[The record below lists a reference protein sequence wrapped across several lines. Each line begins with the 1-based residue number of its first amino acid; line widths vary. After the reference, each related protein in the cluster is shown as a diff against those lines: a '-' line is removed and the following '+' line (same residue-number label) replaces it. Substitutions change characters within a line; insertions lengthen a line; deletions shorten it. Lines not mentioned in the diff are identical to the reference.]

1 MDYRRDIDG
10 LRAVA
15 VLPVILFHADLPPFS
30 GGFVGVDV
38 FFVISGYLITLLL
51 IGEIESGRFSLARF
65 YERRAKRLL
74 PALFFVLI
82 LCTPLAWLW
91 MLPSQFEEY
100 AQSLMAIS
108 FFVSNIHFWK
118 KDDYFAPEAESNPL
132 LHTWS
137 LSLEEQF
144 YIIFPLLLVMIWRYG
159 RKSAFRIVMLLTL
172 ASFLLSEWGW
182 RYSPSASFYLLPTR
196 AWELGAGSI
205 CAFLAHR
212 SKPSPRAV
220 LPLFGLCLIAYAV
233 VLFDDETPF
242 PSVYTLV
249 PVVGAVLVILF
260 GDGRG
265 LADKF
270 LRSRIMVGIG
280 LISYSAYLWHQPLM
294 ALARIRSEAYPSPS
308 TMLALALASLGLA
321 YLTWRYVELPFRRP
335 RRAAGMSGRR
345 VLAYSVAGSLL
356 FASIGLH
363 GRTSDGMRYLW
374 ELRYPVASRTYTII
388 ERSMEEADA
397 GPSLVSC
404 QLPSL
409 IYREDKIRYLNGC
422 KLAHGEGILVIG
434 DSHGTDLFNGMVLN
448 GVGDFIVGSVRGGCS
463 PGTERADCQRQY
475 RDIRRLISEHGHL
488 FKSVIYTQ
496 AGFYLLERMGDGRK
510 GRRLISRHSLNDSM
524 HRSDYR
530 IKQESILETMDYL
543 EELSTL
549 AVDTEIYWIGP
560 RVEPHIPVNKIVMTG
575 CGGEFE
581 MRSGQEA
588 LFEEIGEEIA
598 RQAEL
603 SPVHYVD
610 QIEAVAFDI
619 SRDFI
624 NCREWLWRDGDHW
637 SLAGAEE
644 FTRRIFSARFEL
656 ASRC

>member
-15 VLPVILFHADLPPFS
+15 VMPVIFYHAGLSSFS

-51 IGEIESGRFSLARF
+51 IGEIASDRFSLAQF
-65 YERRAKRLL
+65 YVRRAKRLL
-74 PALFFVLI
+74 PALFFVLF

-108 FFVSNIHFWK
+108 FFVSNIHFWQ
-118 KDDYFAPEAESNPL
+118 KDDYFAPEAETNPL

-144 YIIFPLLLVMIWRYG
+144 YILFPVLLMLVWRYG
-159 RKSAFRIVMLLTL
+159 RKSAFGTVLVLTL

-182 RYSPSASFYLLPTR
+182 RNSPSASFYLLPTR
-196 AWELGAGSI
+196 AWELGAGSL

-212 SKPSPRAV
+212 SKPRPRAA
-220 LPLFGLCLIAYAV
+220 LPLIGLCLIACAV
-233 VLFDDETPF
+233 VFFDDETPF
-242 PSVYTLV
+242 PSVYTLI
-249 PVVGAVLVILF
+249 PVVGSVLVILF
-260 GDGRG
+260 GDGRS

-294 ALARIRSEAYPSPS
+294 ALARIRSEAYPSS
-308 TMLALALASLGLA
+308 GMMLALALVSLGLA
-321 YLTWRYVELPFRRP
+321 YLTWRYVELPFRRT
-335 RRAAGMSGRR
+335 RRTAGMSGRR
-345 VLAYSVAGSLL
+345 VLAFSVAGSLL
-356 FASIGLH
+356 FASVGLH

-374 ELRYPVASRTYTII
+374 EIRHPVASRTYAVI
-388 ERSMEEADA
+388 ERSMEETEA
-397 GPSLVSC
+397 GPSLGSC

-409 IYREDKIRYLNGC
+409 TYREDKIRYLNGC
-422 KLAHGEGILVIG
+422 KMAHGEGTLIIG
-434 DSHGTDLFNGMVLN
+434 DSHGIDLFNGMVLN
-448 GVGDFIVGSVRGGCS
+448 GLDEFILGSVRGGCS
-463 PGTERADCQRQY
+463 PGMERTDCRKQY

-488 FKSVIYTQ
+488 FKRVIYTQ
-496 AGFYLLERMGDGRK
+496 AGFYLLERLDDGQQ
-510 GRRLISRHSLNDSM
+510 GRHLISHHSTDGSVPS
-524 HRSDYR
+524 SDYR
-530 IKQESILETMDYL
+530 VKEESIFATMNYL
-543 EELSTL
+543 EQL
-549 AVDTEIYWIGP
+549 ATQAADAEIYWIGP
-560 RVEPHIPVNKIVMTG
+560 RVEPHIPVNQIVRTG

-603 SPVHYVD
+603 SQVHYVD

-624 NCREWLWRDGDHW
+624 DCRDWLWRDGDHW

-644 FTRRIFSARFEL
+644 FTRRIFSATLEL
-656 ASRC
+656 ASRR